1 MPFARMP
8 FAPIPDDGRMK
19 LPRLRRSPA
28 PADEREEWLATASK
42 YARHLTETGSRCH
55 LNDGTPR
62 FCHWHA
68 AELPATDA
76 EGGQAIMVGVRCT
89 SHPGGRYLDSEARL
103 APEDFA

>member
-1 MPFARMP
+1 
-8 FAPIPDDGRMK
+8 MK

-76 EGGQAIMVGVRCT
+76 EDGQAIMVGVRCT

-103 APEDFA
+103 SPGDFA